1 MNIIDTSKF
10 SWNEFE
16 QNLFQDGKWEIPSK
30 YKIKIND
37 SSEKRYK
44 LEMILY
50 KMSHKY
56 VARWALENAQA
67 FLSFIEIGDK
77 ELKESIVC
85 ETTAVLNMRIDG
97 KSSAYKLRNAGF
109 LANKLGQMSIN
120 DLSKYSARVFAQSI
134 ATGYMRGHAIVSSDY
149 AIKVINGHL

>member
-1 MNIIDTSKF
+1 
-10 SWNEFE
+10 
-16 QNLFQDGKWEIPSK
+16 
-30 YKIKIND
+30 
-37 SSEKRYK
+37 
-44 LEMILY
+44 
-50 KMSHKY
+50 MSHKY

-120 DLSKYSARVFAQSI
+120 DLSN
-134 ATGYMRGHAIVSSDY
+134 T
-149 AIKVINGHL
+149 